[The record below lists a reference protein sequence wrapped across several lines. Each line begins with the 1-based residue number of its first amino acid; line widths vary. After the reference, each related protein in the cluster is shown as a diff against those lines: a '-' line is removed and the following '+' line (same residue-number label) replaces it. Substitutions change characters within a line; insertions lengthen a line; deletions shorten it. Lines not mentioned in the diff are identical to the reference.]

1 MTREGVQSS
10 TLEGVETFSG
20 VQNPHWHRIRSHFGI
35 EGFGINAWTAT
46 EAGQTLIPEHDEV
59 GASAAGH
66 EELYVVMG
74 GHARFTVGGKEIDA
88 PAGTLVFVRDPSLK
102 RKAVAEQAGTTAL
115 VVGGRPG
122 EPFAVSAWERNS
134 EFLRFFETGEYERAI
149 ELLRERHREEPE
161 SAGVLYN
168 LACAEALAGRPEDA
182 LAHLASSVEL
192 DGDFRG
198 FAQTDSDFDAIRD
211 DPGFPGAA

>member
-1 MTREGVQSS
+1 MTGEGVQSS
-10 TLEGVETFSG
+10 ALDGVETFSG
-20 VQNPHWHRIRSHFGI
+20 VQNPHWHRIRSHFGV
-35 EGFGINAWTAT
+35 EGFGVNAWTAS

-66 EELYVVMG
+66 EELYVVIS
-74 GHARFTVGGKEIDA
+74 GHARFTVDGGEIDA
-88 PAGTLVFVRDPSLK
+88 PAGTLVFVKDPALK
-102 RKAVAEQAGTTAL
+102 RAAVAEENGTTVL

-134 EFLRFFETGEYERAI
+134 EFLRFFESGEYELAI

-182 LAHLASSVEL
+182 LEHLARSVEL
-192 DGDFRG
+192 DADFRG
-198 FAQTDSDFDAIRD
+198 FAQSDSDLDAVRG
-211 DPGFPGAA
+211 DPRFPAAV